1 MTGTSDE
8 DDGVLEKKEGEVEGK
23 ERGRNSGRLT
33 EYLLAG
39 CGRVGLIGG
48 GGWID

>member
-1 MTGTSDE
+1 MTGTFNA
-8 DDGVLEKKEGEVEGK
+8 DDGVLEKKEGEEEGK

-33 EYLLAG
+33 NFLLMG
-39 CGRVGLIGG
+39 CERGGLTGG